1 MSGAPLLDVQHLRV
15 TLQTPRGPADALRG
29 ISFTLQRG
37 QTLGLIGESGCG
49 KSITALALMG
59 LLPDSASVTGSLRF
73 EGRELVGLP
82 EADWCRLRGNRM
94 AMVFQEPMTAL
105 NPLHT
110 IGRQIAESLRL
121 HRGLDGASAR
131 AEALRL
137 LQRVQ
142 LPQAERRLAAY
153 PHQLSG
159 GQRQRVVIA
168 IALACSPD
176 LLIAD
181 EPTTALDVTIQR
193 EVLDLIAG
201 LVAEDGMALLLISH
215 DLGVMAENVQ
225 QMLVMYGGTVVE
237 SGPTAEVFHHL
248 AHPYTRGLFAARP
261 RLGLRASA
269 GAGAGGRSRAPRL
282 TTIPGRVPELID
294 LPSGCGF
301 ADRCPLVIEA
311 CRLAPPP
318 AVAVAPGHAARC
330 LRLDA
335 AQGLV

>member
-1 MSGAPLLDVQHLRV
+1 MSGEPLLDVQNLRV

-29 ISFTLQRG
+29 ISFSLQRG

-59 LLPDSASVTGSLRF
+59 LLPDSATVSGSLRL
-73 EGRELVGLP
+73 EGRELVGLA

-110 IGRQIAESLRL
+110 IGHQIAESLRL
-121 HRGLDGASAR
+121 HRGMGGASAR

-168 IALACSPD
+168 IALACGPD

-237 SGPTAEVFHHL
+237 SGPTAEVFRHL

-261 RLGLRASA
+261 RLGLRA
-269 GAGAGGRSRAPRL
+269 GATTGRRPRL

-294 LPSGCGF
+294 LPAGCGF
-301 ADRCPLVIEA
+301 ADRCALAVDA
-311 CRLAPPP
+311 CRQAPPP
-318 AVAVAPGHAARC
+318 AVVVTPGHAARC
-330 LRLDA
+330 IRLDA
-335 AQGLV
+335 AQALT